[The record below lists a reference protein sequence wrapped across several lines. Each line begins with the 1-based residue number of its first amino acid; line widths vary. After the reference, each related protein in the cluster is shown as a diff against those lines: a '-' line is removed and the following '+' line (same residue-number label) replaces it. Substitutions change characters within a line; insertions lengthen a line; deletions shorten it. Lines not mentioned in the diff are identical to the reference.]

1 MKYPRNDY
9 EKFVLSLKGKDF
21 APTKFERWGE
31 LTVMIVVICIA
42 LIGVI
47 VYCTGG
53 FNGW

>member
-21 APTKFERWGE
+21 APTKFEKWGE
-31 LTVMIVVICIA
+31 LTVVTMVICIA
-42 LIGVI
+42 LLGVI

-53 FNGW
+53 FH